1 MIERIEVLLKGWGQ
15 ERISPRLEVSMPS
28 PLGRVDDDAP
38 AAGPGP
44 RCLSGVE
51 CWVAMSRAVEAVD
64 RVLNDL
70 AESGS
75 RGRVLYQLAVARYC
89 QAPRL
94 RVDEQARRLG
104 IAERTYRCRV
114 DELHAEVAAAWPGA
128 VQAQAQ
134 AEASTPAAR
143 AIAQRRKDAER
154 EGRRVRRVSA
164 RIEKAAGKRQAVDAG
179 LTVRRDE
186 KPNADHL
193 HTKCAHLATTPE

>member
-38 AAGPGP
+38 SAGPGP

-51 CWVAMSRAVEAVD
+51 CWVAMSRSAEAVD

-89 QAPRL
+89 QSPCL
-94 RVDEQARRLG
+94 RVDEQARSLG
-104 IAERTYRCRV
+104 IAVRTYRSRV
-114 DELHAEVAAAWPGA
+114 NELHAEVASALPVVAESLARADAATPGA
-128 VQAQAQ
+128 L
-134 AEASTPAAR
+134 AA
-143 AIAQRRKDAER
+143 AVRRKEAER
-154 EGRRVRRVSA
+154 EGRRVRRVA
-164 RIEKAAGKRQAVDAG
+164 GRIEKAAGQRQAAG
-179 LTVRRDE
+179 AGVTVRRDE
-186 KPNADHL
+186 KPNADHP